1 VIPAISIARDA
12 TTVIHNETGETKW
25 PRVNRFSLVTPDER
39 LDRYARLAVEVAVN
53 LQPGQFLR
61 VSADPEHLPLVRA
74 IGRVAYERG
83 ARYVEAHYRDSHLKR
98 ARVEHAPDDSLEWSP
113 PWTVALIDHMIESR
127 GATITITGDA
137 APDLLADLDQR
148 RAQRTRPRLA
158 VEKLLDAENRR
169 LIQWTILGY
178 PNEGWAKAVFGEP
191 DVERLWQAVITA
203 TRLDEPDP
211 VAAWRK
217 HIAGLRERAAV
228 LDERGFRAIRFVGPG
243 TDLRV
248 GLPERHHW
256 LTGAEDTVD
265 GIPHLVNV
273 PTEEVFT
280 TPDRRLTDGTVRST
294 FPLALGG
301 TIVRGLELR
310 FEAGKVVE
318 IRAETGEEA
327 VRQETTTD
335 DGASYLGEVALVDGD
350 SRVRKTGVVFLDTL
364 FDENAACHIA
374 WGQGIQGALHGGE
387 TMSDDELA
395 AHGYNDSVVH
405 TDFMVGGPDV
415 TVFGVEPGGGE
426 VPLIEDDAWALR

>member
-1 VIPAISIARDA
+1 M
-12 TTVIHNETGETKW
+12 
-25 PRVNRFSLVTPDER
+25 TPDER

-61 VSADPEHLPLVRA
+61 VAADPEHLPLVRA

-83 ARYVEAHYRDSHLKR
+83 ATFVEVYYRDAHLKR
-98 ARVEHAPDDSLEWSP
+98 ARVEYAPEDTLEWTP
-113 PWTVALIDHMIESR
+113 PWTIALIDHMIETR
-127 GATITITGDA
+127 GATIAITGDA
-137 APDLLADLDQR
+137 EPELLADLDQR
-148 RAQRTRPRLA
+148 RAQRAKPRLA

-169 LIQWTILGY
+169 LVQWTIVGY
-178 PNEGWAKAVFGEP
+178 PNEGWAETVFGEP
-191 DVERLWQAVITA
+191 DVERLWDAVITA

-211 VAAWRK
+211 VAARRD
-217 HIAGLRERAAV
+217 HIDRLRERASL
-228 LDERGFRAIRFVGPG
+228 LDERAFRSIHFVGPG
-243 TDLRV
+243 TDLRI
-248 GLPERHHW
+248 GLPERHRW
-256 LTGAEDTVD
+256 LTGAEETVD

-294 FPLALGG
+294 FPLSLGG

-310 FEAGKVVE
+310 FERGKVVE
-318 IRAETGEEA
+318 VRAESGDDA
-327 VRQETTTD
+327 VRQEMTTD

-387 TMSDDELA
+387 TMSGDELA
-395 AHGYNDSVVH
+395 SHGYNDSIVH

-415 TVFGVEPGGGE
+415 TVFGVEEGGAE